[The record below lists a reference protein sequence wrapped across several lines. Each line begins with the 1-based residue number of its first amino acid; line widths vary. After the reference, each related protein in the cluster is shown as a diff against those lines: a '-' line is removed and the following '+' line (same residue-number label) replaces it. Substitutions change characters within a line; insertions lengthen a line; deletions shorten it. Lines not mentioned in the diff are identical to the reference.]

1 MDNPGVF
8 TLAALQIAAAMPQSL
23 LEPQPN
29 GPADLSGMT
38 AVTLDFDFK
47 FGSGSGTAVA
57 VVVTSFDGGTTWRHI
72 ARADFANAARVVQCN
87 LEGLLS
93 KGITNYADLAAE
105 GVNDGVLG
113 NQLALI
119 LTTTG
124 TYANTTLAV
133 RASVR

>member
-1 MDNPGVF
+1 MDNPGIQ
-8 TLAALQIAAAMPQSL
+8 TLCALQISAPTPQSL
-23 LEPQPN
+23 LAPED

-47 FGSGSGTAVA
+47 FGSGSGTVVA
-57 VVVTSFDGGTTWRHI
+57 IVVTSFDGGTTWRHI
-72 ARADFANAARVVQCN
+72 ARADFANASRVAQCN

-93 KGITNYADLAAE
+93 KAMGTYADLAAE

-113 NQLALI
+113 SALALL

-124 TYANTTLAV
+124 AYAGSTSLAV

>member
-1 MDNPGVF
+1 MNNPGIQ
-8 TLAALQIAAAMPQSL
+8 TLAALQISAAMPQSL
-23 LEPQPN
+23 LEPSS
-29 GPADLSGMT
+29 GTADLSGMT

-47 FGSGSGTAVA
+47 YGAGGATVIAIVA
-57 VVVTSFDGGTTWRHI
+57 TSFDGGTTWRQI
-72 ARADFANAARVVQCN
+72 ARADFSTASRAVNCN

-93 KGITNYADLAAE
+93 KGITSYSDLGAE

-113 NQLALI
+113 DRLALF

-124 TYANTTLAV
+124 TYTGTTLGV

>member
-1 MDNPGVF
+1 MDNPGVQ
-8 TLAALQIAAAMPQSL
+8 TLCGLQLGTAMVQSL
-23 LEPQPN
+23 LEPSG

-47 FGSGSGTAVA
+47 YGSGSGTASA
-57 VVVTSFDGGTTWRHI
+57 IVVTSFDGGTTWRHI
-72 ARADFANAARVVQCN
+72 ARADFATASRVVECN

-113 NQLALI
+113 NMLALL

-124 TYANTTLAV
+124 TYSATTLAV

>member
-1 MDNPGVF
+1 MDNPGVQ
-8 TLAALQIAAAMPQSL
+8 TLCALQIGNAQQQSL
-23 LEPQPN
+23 LAPED

-47 FGSGSGTAVA
+47 FGAGSGTVVA
-57 VVVTSFDGGTTWRHI
+57 IVVTSFDGGTTWRHI
-72 ARADFANAARVVQCN
+72 ARADFANAPRVAQCN

-93 KGITNYADLAAE
+93 KAMTTYADLNAE
-105 GVNDGVLG
+105 GVNDGILG
-113 NQLALI
+113 SMLALL

-124 TYANTTLAV
+124 SYTNTTLAV

>member
-1 MDNPGVF
+1 
-8 TLAALQIAAAMPQSL
+8 
-23 LEPQPN
+23 
-29 GPADLSGMT
+29 MT

-47 FGSGSGTAVA
+47 YGSGGSTVSVIVA
-57 VVVTSFDGGTTWRHI
+57 TSFDGGTTWRHI
-72 ARADFANAARVVQCN
+72 ARVDFTTASAVKQCN

-93 KGITNYADLAAE
+93 KGITAYADLASE

-113 NQLALI
+113 DMLAVL

-124 TYANTTLAV
+124 TYAGGTTLAV

>member
-1 MDNPGVF
+1 MDNPGPQ
-8 TLAALQIAAAMPQSL
+8 TLCALQLSGAMPQSL
-23 LEPQPN
+23 LEPTS

-47 FGSGSGTAVA
+47 YGSGTGTASA
-57 VVVTSFDGGTTWRHI
+57 IVVTTFDGGTTWRHI
-72 ARADFANAARVVQCN
+72 ARADFATTSRVAQCN

-93 KGITNYADLAAE
+93 KAMGTYADLASE
-105 GVNDGVLG
+105 GVNDGILG
-113 NQLALI
+113 SALALL

-124 TYANTTLAV
+124 TYSATTLAV